1 MLIKPLEQK
10 QKPSSKIIFLKIGFL
25 ISLILIGVILE
36 RTFLSRKP
44 KLEEKILGETKKIE
58 KPKIDFLNE
67 TINQAEKKGEAVLG
81 EATHFANDF
90 FQETKEK
97 IASSVSQM
105 IYENSLKKIVDQI
118 DKLPKD
124 QQEKIKKDI
133 CQ

>member
-10 QKPSSKIIFLKIGFL
+10 QKLSSKIIFLKIGFL
-25 ISLILIGVILE
+25 ISLILTGVILE
-36 RTFLSRKP
+36 KIFLSRKP

-67 TINQAEKKGEAVLG
+67 TINQAEKKGETVLG

-97 IASSVSQM
+97 IDSSVSQM